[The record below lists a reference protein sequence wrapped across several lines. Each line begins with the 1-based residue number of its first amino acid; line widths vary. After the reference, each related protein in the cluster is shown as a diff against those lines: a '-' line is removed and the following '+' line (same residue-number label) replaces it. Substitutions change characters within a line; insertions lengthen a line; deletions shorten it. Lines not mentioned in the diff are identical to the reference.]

1 MTRDGRRR
9 KRSLPKAPTGIT
21 GLDEITGGGLP
32 RKRATLVC
40 GGPGSGKTLLAT
52 QFLAHGALE
61 HGEPGVFMSFEERP
75 EELAENS
82 RSVGVDLQDLAAR
95 KLLLLDY
102 VHVDRSEIVESGGY
116 DLDGLFIRLG
126 YAIKTI
132 GAKRVVLDTIEML
145 FSGLSDAFALR
156 AELQRLFQWL
166 KARGVTSIVTG
177 ERVGNGLT
185 RHGLEEYLTD
195 CVILLDQRVTEK
207 QATRRLRILKYR
219 GSAHGNN
226 EFPFLIGDQ
235 GLSVVPIT
243 SLRLDYPA
251 PTENIS
257 TGVAGLDEM
266 LGNKGFF
273 RGDSVLVSGT
283 AGTSKTSLMA
293 HFADAT
299 CRRGERCL
307 YFAFEES
314 MNQITRN
321 MRSIGIDL
329 EPWLRRGL
337 LRVHAQ
343 RPTAYG
349 LEAHLAAMYE
359 LIDHWLPN
367 VVVVDPVTSLVAVGS
382 QLEVKLMLA
391 RFIDFLKSRQITV
404 AFTSLTDAG
413 GPPERTDVGVS
424 SLMDVWMLLEN
435 LEARGERTRGIQIVK
450 ARGVAHS
457 SQVREFAL
465 THRGLALQ

>member
-9 KRSLPKAPTGIT
+9 KRLLPKAPTGIT

-61 HGEPGVFMSFEERP
+61 YGEPGVFMSFEERP

-82 RSVGVDLQDLAAR
+82 RSIGVDLEDLRAR
-95 KLLLLDY
+95 KLFLPDY
-102 VHVDRSEIVESGGY
+102 VHIDRSEIVESGGY

-126 YAIKTI
+126 HAIKTI

-166 KARGVTSIVTG
+166 KAKGVTTIVTG

-195 CVILLDQRVTEK
+195 CVILLDQRVSEK
-207 QATRRLRILKYR
+207 QTTRRLRILKYR

-226 EFPFLIGDQ
+226 EFPFLIGDH

-251 PTENIS
+251 PTENVS

-266 LGNKGFF
+266 FRNRGYF

-283 AGTSKTSLMA
+283 AGTGKSSLA
-293 HFADAT
+293 VHFADAT

-329 EPWLRRGL
+329 EPWSRQGL

-349 LEAHLAAMYE
+349 LESHLAAMHE

-367 VVVVDPVTSLVAVGS
+367 VVVVDPVTSLIAVGS
-382 QLEVKLMLA
+382 EHEVKLMLA
-391 RFIDFLKSRQITV
+391 RFIDFMKSRQITV
-404 AFTSLTDAG
+404 LFTSLTDTG
-413 GPPERTDVGVS
+413 GPAERTDVGVS
-424 SLMDVWMLLEN
+424 SLMDVWMLLGN
-435 LEARGERTRGIQIVK
+435 LDAKGERTRGIQIVK

-457 SQVREFAL
+457 SEVREFAL
-465 THRGLALQ
+465 TDRGLALQ